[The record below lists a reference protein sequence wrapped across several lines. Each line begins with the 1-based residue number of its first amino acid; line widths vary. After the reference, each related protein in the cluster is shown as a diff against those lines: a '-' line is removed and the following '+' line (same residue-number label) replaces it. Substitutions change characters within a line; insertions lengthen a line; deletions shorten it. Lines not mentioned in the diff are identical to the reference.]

1 MASRN
6 GTASYSFG
14 VELFPSNHSA
24 VSFTMQFYY
33 LGARSTSRMAKF
45 ELPKEGLF
53 RGSYYASFIFFND
66 SFYEN
71 I

>member
-14 VELFPSNHSA
+14 IELVPSNHSA

-33 LGARSTSRMAKF
+33 RGARSTSRMAKF
-45 ELPKEGLF
+45 ELPNEGV
-53 RGSYYASFIFFND
+53 I
-66 SFYEN
+66 
-71 I
+71 

>member
-24 VSFTMQFYY
+24 VSFTMQFYHR
-33 LGARSTSRMAKF
+33 GARSTSSRMAKF
-45 ELPKEGLF
+45 ELPNEGV
-53 RGSYYASFIFFND
+53 I
-66 SFYEN
+66 
-71 I
+71 